1 MSTADYRSH
10 PVWCFSVFAAP
21 EACVMPRV
29 LEFFAK
35 RGLVP
40 ARFHGDVIDDG
51 TAGLVIDVHVDGL
64 PTDTA
69 DHIAACLR
77 ELVYVER
84 VLTAVKR
91 PALQVYA
98 Q

>member
-1 MSTADYRSH
+1 MSTTDFRSN

-21 EACVMPRV
+21 EAGVMPRV

-40 ARFHGDVIDDG
+40 SRFHGDVIDSG
-51 TAGLVIDVHVDGL
+51 SAGLVIDVHVGDL
-64 PTDTA
+64 ASETA
-69 DHIAACLR
+69 NHIAACLR
-77 ELVYVER
+77 ELVHVER

>member
-1 MSTADYRSH
+1 
-10 PVWCFSVFAAP
+10 
-21 EACVMPRV
+21 VMPRV
-29 LEFFAK
+29 LEFFVK

-40 ARFHGDVIDDG
+40 SRFHGDVVDEAAD
-51 TAGLVIDVHVDGL
+51 GLVIDVHVGDL
-64 PTDTA
+64 PSETA
-69 DHIAACLR
+69 NHIAACLR